1 MARAPALSIA
11 VLGPG
16 GVGGFLAAAL
26 QHAGE
31 QVTVIARESTT
42 KVVKRDGI
50 AVQSAR
56 LGEFVAKPRARAT
69 LDFPVDVLFVATKA
83 IGLTEA
89 LARIAVTPGLIVPL
103 LNGLDHIEL
112 LRERFGASCVAA
124 GTIRIESDRPSP
136 GYVVQ
141 TSPMLLVELAAEDPA
156 VAAKLPAV
164 VQALERAAVPAQIGS
179 SEKQVLWSKLVRLN
193 ALASTTSVSHQPIG
207 VIRSDP
213 EWRVALTGCI
223 DEGAA
228 VANADGASIDAAA
241 ALAELDAAHAAL
253 GSSMQRDLE
262 AGRTPELDAI
272 QGSVLRAGARLG
284 IPCPTISSLSTQI
297 AARAGIP
304 APSADRRGRS

>member
-1 MARAPALSIA
+1 MVSVAI
-11 VLGPG
+11 LGPG

-26 QHAGE
+26 QRAGE
-31 QVTVIARESTT
+31 QVTVIACESTT
-42 KVVKRDGI
+42 KVVRRDGI
-50 AVQSAR
+50 DVHSVR

-83 IGLTEA
+83 IGLTDA

-112 LRERFGASCVAA
+112 LRERFGSSYVAA

-136 GYVVQ
+136 GHVVHS
-141 TSPMLLVELAAEDPA
+141 SPMLLVELAADDPA

-164 VQALERAAVPAQIGS
+164 VQALKRAEVPAQIGS

-193 ALASTTSVSHQPIG
+193 ALASTTSVCGQPIG
-207 VIRSDP
+207 YVRSDP
-213 EWRVALTGCI
+213 EWRMALTGCI

-241 ALAELDAAHAAL
+241 ALAELEGAPAA
-253 GSSMQRDLE
+253 
-262 AGRTPELDAI
+262 PEG
-272 QGSVLRAGARLG
+272 Q
-284 IPCPTISSLSTQI
+284 
-297 AARAGIP
+297 
-304 APSADRRGRS
+304 PS